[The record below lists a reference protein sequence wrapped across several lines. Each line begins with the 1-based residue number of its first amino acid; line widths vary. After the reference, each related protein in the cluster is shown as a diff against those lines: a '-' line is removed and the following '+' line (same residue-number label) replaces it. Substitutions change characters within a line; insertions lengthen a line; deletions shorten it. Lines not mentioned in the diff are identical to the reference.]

1 MGRDLKGVY
10 SHCNN
15 TKGQKGQKEIPTLST
30 KNVGKV
36 CKYTVEIDDDKLMI
50 TNERRKGYHMQK
62 EDNRSSQNDFR
73 DKRFKQQSK
82 MRREFLELKQTKDQN
97 IA

>member
-10 SHCNN
+10 SHYNN
-15 TKGQKGQKEIPTLST
+15 TKGQKGQKEIPTLSK

>member
-10 SHCNN
+10 SHYNN

>member
-10 SHCNN
+10 SHYNN

-82 MRREFLELKQTKDQN
+82 MRREFLELKQTKEQK
-97 IA
+97 